1 MGQSR
6 PIKMRVFHF
15 CLIGKYFAKCSRPGM
30 ASTSFLS
37 GTSLMASGTSLY
49 TWVGGR
55 VIWLVPSSEDTDIPS
70 TSVQD
75 VVLAMP
81 SMVWVVRV
89 VGMRC
94 SFLMPNLEVTGG

>member
-6 PIKMRVFHF
+6 PIKRRVLHF

-37 GTSLMASGTSLY
+37 GISLITSGTSLY
-49 TWVGGR
+49 TWVRGR

-81 SMVWVVRV
+81 SMVWVVMV
-89 VGMRC
+89 VGMWC
-94 SFLMPNLEVTGG
+94 SFLMPNLEATGG